1 MNNSHT
7 AAAHITEKDGPQE
20 LTAVDL
26 VKKCVRSGEES
37 CWCEFV
43 ARFQPVIAGVVA
55 KTVRRYSGANLALE
69 DDLVQSTYLKLCA
82 NNYKALRSLNET
94 HENSIYG
101 LLKVIA
107 SNVVHDHFR
116 SELCEKR
123 GMGMFDSLNEDIA
136 AGVMRA
142 PYRQD
147 AETGILSWQIEKCLR
162 RYVAGQ
168 RDLRVFRLYYGE
180 GFNAR
185 EISALAGI
193 GVSTKGVES
202 ILHRLTRL
210 LRARLGGTTPALC
223 FRRQ

>member
-1 MNNSHT
+1 MNNSHI
-7 AAAHITEKDGPQE
+7 AAAGRDDSKE

-26 VKKCVRSGEES
+26 VKKCVRSGEEFY
-37 CWCEFV
+37 WCEFV
-43 ARFQPVIAGVVA
+43 ARFQPVIAGVVV
-55 KTVRRYSGANLALE
+55 KTVRRYSGRHRALT
-69 DDLVQSTYLKLCA
+69 DDLVQSTYLKLCS
-82 NNYKALRSLNET
+82 NNYRALRSLNEI

-101 LLKVIA
+101 LLKVVA

-116 SELCEKR
+116 SAFCGKR
-123 GMGMFDSLNEDIA
+123 EMGMSVPLNEDIA

-162 RYVAGQ
+162 RNVAGQ

-202 ILHRLTRL
+202 MLHRLTQL
-210 LRARLGGTTPALC
+210 LRARLGSTTPALC
-223 FRRQ
+223 FRRR

>member
-7 AAAHITEKDGPQE
+7 AAAHITEKDGPKE
-20 LTAVDL
+20 LTVIDL

-55 KTVRRYSGANLALE
+55 KTVRRCSGPNQSLV

-82 NNYKALRSLNET
+82 NNYKALRSPNET

-107 SNVVHDHFR
+107 SNVVRDHFR

-123 GMGMFDSLNEDIA
+123 GMGMNDSLNEDIA
-136 AGVMRA
+136 AGVMCA
-142 PYRQD
+142 ACRQD
-147 AETGILSWQIEKCLR
+147 AEAGILSWQIEKCLSG
-162 RYVAGQ
+162 YVVGQ
-168 RDLRVFRLYYGE
+168 RDLRVFWLYFSE
-180 GFNAR
+180 GFSAR

-202 ILHRLTRL
+202 ILHRLTWL